1 LKSFKLFSVWLRR
14 AGLSFK
20 LSGDKFFCMAEKV
33 LVAGGGFAGL
43 NCALELDS
51 EKFDVTLV
59 DEDGTHVFRPGLI
72 ELIRERFDVEGVTL
86 DLEDFLED
94 TGIDF
99 LEAEIQEFSP
109 DVKAVETSEGSL
121 DYDYLVVAL
130 GSEKRKTDFS
140 LQYAEDFYS
149 LDAAEQAV
157 ERFED
162 DEKIAVIGSGYTG
175 VEVAS
180 ELNAA
185 GKEVQV
191 IDDSTR
197 PMASAPGKASHTV
210 LDYFNEAG
218 VKFMGGKEVE
228 IVTNYGVEL
237 ADGTEVNADRV
248 VWCGG
253 LEPADESRKSL
264 DGSSEGVD
272 VNDGLSATGY
282 EDVFVAGDSADSGF
296 MKTAQNAEKQGIHVA
311 KNINS
316 GGAIL
321 EEFDPGTSPV
331 VVSMGDTGMLVWN
344 GRVVKNRFF
353 RFLKGMILRFYFLN
367 LWRRKFSFRDSV
379 KSSFSVLNIM
389 GK

>member
-1 LKSFKLFSVWLRR
+1 
-14 AGLSFK
+14 
-20 LSGDKFFCMAEKV
+20 MAEKV

-72 ELIRERFDVEGVTL
+72 ELIRDRFDVEGVTL

-99 LEAEIQEFSP
+99 LEAEVEEFSP

-130 GSEKRKTDFS
+130 GSEKHEPGFS

-180 ELNAA
+180 EMNEA

-197 PMASAPGKASHTV
+197 PMPSAPEKASHTV

>member
-1 LKSFKLFSVWLRR
+1 
-14 AGLSFK
+14 
-20 LSGDKFFCMAEKV
+20 MAEKV

-43 NCALELDS
+43 NCALSLDS

-72 ELIRERFDVEGVTL
+72 ELIGDRFDAESVKL

-94 TGIDF
+94 TDVDF
-99 LEAEIQEFSP
+99 LKAEVEEFSP
-109 DVKAVETSEGSL
+109 DLKEVETSEGSI

-130 GSEKRKTDFS
+130 GSEKREPGFS
-140 LQYAEDFYS
+140 LQYAENFYN
-149 LDAAEQAV
+149 LDAAKEAV
-157 ERFED
+157 EKFENE
-162 DEKIAVIGSGYTG
+162 EKIAVIGSGYTG

-180 ELNAA
+180 ELKAA

-197 PMASAPGKASHTV
+197 PMPSAPEKASHTV

-218 VKFMGGKEVE
+218 VKFMGGKNVA

-237 ADGTEVNADRV
+237 EDGTEVNADRV

-253 LEPADESRKSL
+253 LEPVEESKKSL

-282 EDVFVAGDSADSGF
+282 EDVFVAGDSADSGV

-321 EEFDPGTSPV
+321 EEFDAGSSPV

-353 RFLKGMILRFYFLN
+353 RFLKGMILRFYLLN
-367 LWRRKFSFRDSV
+367 VWRRKFSFRDSV